1 MAFWYVKDYSHAA
14 DDIFITY
21 NGQQLNPEDTLQ
33 MTSGSLPLLLKTT
46 GTAYDEDRY
55 VVEWNFSD
63 STASTFATIE
73 QSPTNKMLAT
83 VRAVSPGLVTV
94 VATVKDSMEGNAVL
108 GSTTCNINI
117 MFAIDTSLDA
127 NLFRFVNE
135 SDTERSLVM
144 YADDSPVQLNLNFGR
159 ADHAQWISSNEEVV
173 KVGQNTGILTPVGA
187 GRTQITATYTPEGE
201 SVTYTAILNIYIK
214 PKVS

>member
-1 MAFWYVKDYSHAA
+1 MVTYMMDRVKKRVGILAVVILLTASFLVAFWYVKDYSHAA

-83 VRAVSPGLVTV
+83 VRAVSPGQVTV
-94 VATVKDSMEGNAVL
+94 VATVKDSMDGNAVL

-127 NLFRFVNE
+127 NLFRFDHE

-144 YADDSPVQLNLNFGR
+144 YADDSPV
-159 ADHAQWISSNEEVV
+159 
-173 KVGQNTGILTPVGA
+173 
-187 GRTQITATYTPEGE
+187 
-201 SVTYTAILNIYIK
+201 
-214 PKVS
+214 